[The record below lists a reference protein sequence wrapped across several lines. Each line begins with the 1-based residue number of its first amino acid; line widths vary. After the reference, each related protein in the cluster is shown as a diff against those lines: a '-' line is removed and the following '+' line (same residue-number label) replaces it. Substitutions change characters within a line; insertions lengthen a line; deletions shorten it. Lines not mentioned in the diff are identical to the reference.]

1 MLLIFNFLMFVTVSD
16 ILSVPLK
23 MAAKALIYQL
33 IRNHVSFPV
42 GQVFVVHLKAHQ
54 AGML

>member
-42 GQVFVVHLKAHQ
+42 GHVFVVHLKAHQ